1 VLVQHGVARSVEF
14 WGRWVPTLASSRR
27 VIRRDQRGHGRSQDP
42 GPDLTWTLDAMVED
56 LRAFLD
62 ALELPT
68 VHYVGDSL
76 GGVLGV
82 LLSVSHPERLR
93 SLTLCSTPLRLP
105 PPGHALIPVGQQDWK
120 QVWVD
125 ARVYSAGPSK
135 GYKRW
140 LFEQLDR
147 TPAHVLEGITAVL
160 NADLSPI
167 LPNIE
172 VPTLLVSPTNSP
184 ITSLSDQLEMRALIP
199 GASITI
205 VDAPGH
211 EIYVDRPHECAVAVD
226 QFIHKV
232 ESAVTDVREPVG
244 RA

>member
-1 VLVQHGVARSVEF
+1 
-14 WGRWVPTLASSRR
+14 
-27 VIRRDQRGHGRSQDP
+27 
-42 GPDLTWTLDAMVED
+42 
-56 LRAFLD
+56 
-62 ALELPT
+62 
-68 VHYVGDSL
+68 
-76 GGVLGV
+76 
-82 LLSVSHPERLR
+82 
-93 SLTLCSTPLRLP
+93 
-105 PPGHALIPVGQQDWK
+105 LIPVGQQDWK

-125 ARVYSAGPSK
+125 AGVYSAGPSE

-147 TPAHVLEGITAVL
+147 TPAHVLEGITGVL

-172 VPTLLVSPTNSP
+172 IPTLPVSPANSP
-184 ITSLSDQLEMRALIP
+184 ITSLRDQLEMRALIP
-199 GASITI
+199 RASITI

-226 QFIHKV
+226 QFIRTV
-232 ESAVTDVREPVG
+232 ESVAAGVREPVR